1 MTGRSQSTQN
11 GKWRNGITGA
21 RTLPARGSLKGE
33 AATETDVAPLDRG
46 LVLHE
51 SLPPAR
57 NAVGV
62 RRPAQPSTGEDLQPS
77 PALPIPALVDTAGG
91 DGICCVVTPVDRDGR
106 LADRS
111 VLAFMGWFAGQ
122 AVAFVNEP
130 DLIVVAWTNGS
141 GRVDRR
147 GHLRLPLAVRRR
159 CGIVTG
165 DRVLVAANRQRS
177 ELLVIPMAA
186 LDAMIVLY
194 RQPNDSQ
201 AGR

>member
-1 MTGRSQSTQN
+1 MTGRSPSTHN
-11 GKWRNGITGA
+11 GTRPEGITGA
-21 RTLPARGSLKGE
+21 KTLSAKGSLKRE
-33 AATETDVAPLDRG
+33 AATEPDGAPLDRD

-51 SLPPAR
+51 PLPHAR

-62 RRPAQPSTGEDLQPS
+62 GRLAQPSTGEYLQPS
-77 PALPIPALVDTAGG
+77 PALPIPALVDTARGS
-91 DGICCVVTPVDRDGR
+91 DVRCVVTPVDRDGR

-111 VLAFMGWFAGQ
+111 VLAFMGWLAGQ
-122 AVAFVNEP
+122 AVTFVNEP
-130 DLIVVAWTNGS
+130 GLIVIARTGGS

-165 DRVLVAANRQRS
+165 DRVLVAANRQRN

-186 LDAMIVLY
+186 VDAMVVLY
-194 RQPNDSQ
+194 REPGDSQ
-201 AGR
+201 ARR